1 MYFNETIVNK
11 IKQNL
16 QQQQKK
22 WKNPTKT
29 YNDIKHGK
37 KKVYENF
44 GEKNPG
50 SPASQK
56 KSLI

>member
-1 MYFNETIVNK
+1 MNKNKTKRTTTKNE
-11 IKQNL
+11 
-16 QQQQKK
+16 KK
-22 WKNPTKT
+22 PTKT

-50 SPASQK
+50 SHASQK
-56 KSLI
+56 KGLI